1 MPGQTYSAI
10 EMIKRLVGFN
20 TTSRDSNLDLIHFV
34 ADYLSGHGI
43 ASEIIHDD
51 TGKKANLHALVG
63 PERDGGVVLSG
74 HTDVVPVDGQDWESD
89 PFTVRAAGDRLY
101 GRGTS
106 DMKSFIAIG
115 LAMVPR
121 LVERKLSIPIHFALS
136 YDEEV
141 GCHGIHGLVPKLAAT
156 ATKPAVCIVGEPTE
170 MKVVNA
176 HKGVRV
182 IATRLR
188 GFEAHSS
195 ATHIGVSAVMYAA
208 ELIGCLNRIAE
219 DLKGRADP
227 NSRFEPPYTTLNVG
241 AIQGGTAV
249 NIIAKD
255 CEFLWEHRII
265 PGTDENEVLN
275 RFRDYAMNEVLPRM
289 KAVSADADITIDEMA
304 HVRPLVPEDD
314 SPAETLVLALTRSN
328 QTYAVAY
335 GTEGGIIQGD
345 VGVPTVI
352 CGPGSIMQAH
362 KPNEF
367 IALSEIKA
375 CEVFMDRLL
384 DHCAS

>member
-1 MPGQTYSAI
+1 MAGQSYSAV
-10 EMIKRLVGFN
+10 EMIERLVGFD

-34 ADYLSGHGI
+34 ADYLAGHGVE
-43 ASEIIHDD
+43 SEIIHDA

-74 HTDVVPVDGQDWESD
+74 HTDVVPIDGQDWESD
-89 PFTVRAAGDRLY
+89 PFTVRAADDRLY
-101 GRGTS
+101 GRGTC

-121 LVERKLSIPIHFALS
+121 LVERKLNIPIHFALS

-141 GCHGIHGLVPKLAAT
+141 GCHGVHGLVPRLAAT
-156 ATKPAVCIVGEPTE
+156 PTKPAVCIVGEPTE

-188 GFEAHSS
+188 GLEAHSS
-195 ATHIGVSAVMYAA
+195 ATHVGVSAVMYAA
-208 ELIGCLNRIAE
+208 ELIGFLNRVAE
-219 DLKGRADP
+219 EMKGRADP
-227 NSRFEPPYTTLNVG
+227 QSRFEPPYTTLNVG
-241 AIQGGTAV
+241 AIHGGTAV

-255 CEFLWEHRII
+255 CEFAWEHRII
-265 PGTDENEVLN
+265 PGTDENEVLD
-275 RFRDYAMNEVLPRM
+275 RFRDHAMNEVLPRM
-289 KAVSADADITIDEMA
+289 KAVSADADIAIEEMA
-304 HVRPLVPEDD
+304 DVRPLVPEDD

-335 GTEGGIIQGD
+335 GTEGGIIQTD
-345 VGVPTVI
+345 AGVPTVI

-367 IALSEIKA
+367 IAMSEVKA
-375 CEVFMDRLL
+375 CEVFMGRLL